1 MCNQF
6 ACERKQR
13 EGVFQDWSPNWPSLT
28 ATCWY
33 AAPIS
38 ASVAPQSPV
47 TAKGLEVLHETEGIL
62 HALSSLPAPEQV
74 RVLETRLRA
83 SATMYDQLVQEN
95 LKALR
100 FFAPANLYIFL
111 HAPVVS
117 CVLQL
122 FPLPVCH
129 TFHGNVKWRLL
140 THVAPQGQGVC
151 GKRNGSGT
159 RAAQK
164 KSGDAP
170 RRSLGKFACG
180 KSARAYLDA
189 AANVCYL
196 SGIRVCVHGLGR
208 FNWVV
213 CAHIT
218 YLHTYV
224 YIYIYIYIHTYTCI
238 YTYLCTYLYIH
249 QHTYIHIH
257 ICMYVYMYT
266 QTPTQEL
273 IVA

>member
-1 MCNQF
+1 MF
-6 ACERKQR
+6 H
-13 EGVFQDWSPNWPSLT
+13 DWSLNWPSLT
-28 ATCWY
+28 ATCLY

-83 SATMYDQLVQEN
+83 SAKMYDQLVQEN
-95 LKALR
+95 LQALR

-111 HAPVVS
+111 HVPVVTG
-117 CVLQL
+117 VLQL

-129 TFHGNVKWRLL
+129 TFRGNVKWRLL
-140 THVAPQGQGVC
+140 KHVAPQGQGVC

-170 RRSLGKFACG
+170 RRSLGKFARG

-196 SGIRVCVHGLGR
+196 SGIRVCVHGLAR
-208 FNWVV
+208 FDWVV
-213 CAHIT
+213 YAHIYIHIYIHMYT
-218 YLHTYV
+218 
-224 YIYIYIYIHTYTCI
+224 YIYIYIRTYIYVYI
-238 YTYLCTYLYIH
+238 YLCTYLYIH
-249 QHTYIHIH
+249 QRTYMHIY
-257 ICMYVYMYT
+257 IYACMYICT
-266 QTPTQEL
+266 HKPQRKS
-273 IVA
+273 

>member
-1 MCNQF
+1 
-6 ACERKQR
+6 
-13 EGVFQDWSPNWPSLT
+13 VFHDWSLNWPSLT
-28 ATCWY
+28 ATCLY

-83 SATMYDQLVQEN
+83 SAKMYDQLVQEN
-95 LKALR
+95 LQALR

-111 HAPVVS
+111 HVPVVT

-129 TFHGNVKWRLL
+129 TFRGNVKWRLL
-140 THVAPQGQGVC
+140 KHVAPQGQGVC

-170 RRSLGKFACG
+170 RRSLGKFARG

-196 SGIRVCVHGLGR
+196 SGIRVCVHGLAR
-208 FNWVV
+208 FDWVV
-213 CAHIT
+213 YAHIYIHIYIHMYT
-218 YLHTYV
+218 
-224 YIYIYIYIHTYTCI
+224 YIYIYIRTYIYVYI
-238 YTYLCTYLYIH
+238 YLCTYLYIH
-249 QHTYIHIH
+249 QRTYMHIY
-257 ICMYVYMYT
+257 IYACMYICT
-266 QTPTQEL
+266 HKPQRKS
-273 IVA
+273 